1 MILVIGK
8 TPPPVGG
15 QSIFLERKIA
25 QLKANNNVIELLP
38 TSLYK
43 NILIAIKILFKKYE
57 FIFCNTLS
65 FPMLLIL
72 YISGNIRKVEVVDH
86 NHSRHFNES
95 IKSKFHRLLLTK
107 VYKIYLVDEH
117 LFNNY
122 SESFSNLEV
131 ISPFLPP
138 TKQQITKANQNYP
151 PYITNFIAGYK
162 SRVVISAWRFIL
174 EGKDELYGLNFFL
187 DNFINHFGG
196 AKDVCLVICIG
207 DPVFNQNLVKD
218 LAQKSSFYS
227 NIIVWNNCN
236 SSWLL
241 FSSNCLYVRPT
252 LTDGNSISIHE
263 AIYFGSKVLASDVVP
278 RPDTCFIYQLNNSDV
293 FCEKMINLV
302 GDLNNI
308 NSM

>member
-174 EGKDELYGLNFFL
+174 EGKDELYGLNFVL

-196 AKDVCLVICIG
+196 AKDV
-207 DPVFNQNLVKD
+207 
-218 LAQKSSFYS
+218 
-227 NIIVWNNCN
+227 
-236 SSWLL
+236 
-241 FSSNCLYVRPT
+241 
-252 LTDGNSISIHE
+252 
-263 AIYFGSKVLASDVVP
+263 
-278 RPDTCFIYQLNNSDV
+278 
-293 FCEKMINLV
+293 
-302 GDLNNI
+302 
-308 NSM
+308 